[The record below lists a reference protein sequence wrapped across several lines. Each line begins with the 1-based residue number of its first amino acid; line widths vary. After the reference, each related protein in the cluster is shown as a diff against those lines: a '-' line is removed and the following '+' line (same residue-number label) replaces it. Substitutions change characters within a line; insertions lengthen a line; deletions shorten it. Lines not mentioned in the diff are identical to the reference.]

1 MIKKNDM
8 GKLIFLLKVN
18 IRSLFAN
25 KKFSLINII
34 GLSVG
39 VTASLLILLYI
50 RYETSFDNFNPK
62 AEQIYR
68 IVERNIQDGSIGAST
83 PLALS
88 DVLKKDYPE
97 IKDVIGLMSTYNDLK
112 VDDERFENI
121 RGTVVEKEFFPLF
134 NFPLL
139 SGNQTTLFE
148 DPYEAVITRKL
159 AEKLYGNIDVL
170 GKTFEYETFTFKI
183 AGVINDIPSNSIF
196 DFEYFLS
203 NNFRYIYFPDIHERW
218 YHFGLFTFITF
229 NSKKIPNGFVNKLK
243 DIEEQYYPDFMKNR
257 HNYLVTE
264 FKGSHLNNLLENDIV
279 PGVNPA
285 YLWMLSA
292 IAIGILVI
300 ACLNFM
306 NISIATSSK
315 RNVETVIKKVSGA
328 SPGTLVGDF
337 FAEIVF
343 LVVTSLMI
351 SIFGVY
357 FLLPFFNNLTEKNIF
372 IDLSDPVLWCGV
384 IGVGFISI
392 IISGIYPAIVFSRP
406 SPVKVLLYNRESDKN
421 KMTFQ
426 KSLVVLQFTITI
438 LLVITQLFIFKQ
450 ISFMRNHETGFN
462 KENLITIPVRSLGY
476 SVNERMKNTTLFT
489 STLEKYSSQYGYG
502 KASVTEFVPGFG
514 FRNLFK
520 IYPGGNE
527 YPDGLEI
534 LSCDVDEN
542 FIDVY
547 KMRIL
552 NGRFFSKEYS
562 TDNNALIINESAWDK
577 LGWKD
582 LEGKKAGLI
591 TRDNTKE
598 VIGVINDINVTSL
611 QYPVQ
616 PMIYQFGRH
625 HNYPGYVTLR
635 LNPDKKTETIEF
647 IKKQWDE
654 MFPGI
659 PFRFESIDE
668 KYRSAYGDEEKLAR
682 ITGIFSLLAIFL
694 SLMGI
699 FALSTLEAE
708 RRSKE
713 IGIRKINGAKVTE
726 ILSMLNKDFAKWVIL
741 SFFIA
746 CPGAWFFINRWM
758 QNFAY
763 KAGLSWWVF
772 ILSGLLIFGLALLT
786 VSWQGFRAATRNP
799 VEALR
804 YE

>member
-1 MIKKNDM
+1 M
-8 GKLIFLLKVN
+8 GRLIFLLRVN
-18 IRSLFAN
+18 MRSLFTN

-39 VTASLLILLYI
+39 VTASLLILLYV
-50 RYETSFDNFNPK
+50 RYETSFDNFNPNK
-62 AEQIYR
+62 KQIYR
-68 IVERNIQDGSIGAST
+68 IVERNNQDGSIGAST

-97 IKDVIGLMSTYNDLK
+97 IKDVIGLISTYNDLK

-121 RGTVVEKEFFPLF
+121 RGTVVEKEFFSLF

-139 SGNQTTLFE
+139 SGDPFTLFN
-148 DPYEAVITRKL
+148 DPYEAVITKKL

-170 GKTFEYETFTFKI
+170 GETFEYENFTFKI

-203 NNFRYIYFPDIHERW
+203 DNFRYIYFPDIHDRW

-229 NSKKIPNGFVNKLK
+229 NGNRIPDGFENKLK

-264 FKGSHLNNLLENDIV
+264 FKGSHLNSFFENDII
-279 PGVNPA
+279 PGVNPV

-292 IAIGILVI
+292 IALGILLI

-306 NISIATSSK
+306 NISIAASNK

-328 SPGTLVGDF
+328 SPGILIRDF
-337 FAEIVF
+337 FTEISF
-343 LVVTSLMI
+343 LVITSLMI
-351 SIFGVY
+351 SLFGVY
-357 FLLPFFNNLTEKNIF
+357 LLLPFFNNLTEKNII
-372 IDLSDPVLWCGV
+372 IDLSDPILWFGV

-392 IISGIYPAIVFSRP
+392 LISGLYPAIVLSRP
-406 SPVKVLLYNRESDKN
+406 SPMKVLLYNRELDKN

-462 KENLITIPVRSLGY
+462 KENLIAIPVRSLGY
-476 SVNERMKNTTLFT
+476 TGNERMKNTDLFT
-489 STLEKYSSQYGYG
+489 STIDMYSLQYGYS

-514 FRNLFK
+514 FRNMFK
-520 IYPGGNE
+520 IYPEGNE
-527 YPDGLEI
+527 YPDGLEL
-534 LSCDVDEN
+534 LSCDIDEN
-542 FIDVY
+542 FVDVY
-547 KMRIL
+547 KIKIL
-552 NGRFFSKEYS
+552 NGRFFSKDYS
-562 TDNNALIINESAWDK
+562 TDYNAIIINESAWEM

-582 LEGKKAGLI
+582 LDGGKVGLI
-591 TRDNTKE
+591 TRDNPKQ

-625 HNYPGYVTLR
+625 HNFPGYVTLR
-635 LNPDKKTETIEF
+635 LNPDKGNETIEF
-647 IKKQWDE
+647 IRKQWDE

-659 PFRFESIDE
+659 PFRFESIDD
-668 KYRSAYGDEEKLAR
+668 KYRNAYGDEEQLAR

-708 RRSKE
+708 KRNKE
-713 IGIRKINGAKVTE
+713 IGIRKINGAKITE

-746 CPGAWFFINRWM
+746 CPVAWFFINRWI

-772 ILSGLLIFGLALLT
+772 AFAGLLILGLALLT
-786 VSWQGFRAATRNP
+786 VSWQSWRAAARNP